1 MYKNVV
7 YNKHKE
13 SPKDYLAINLRA
25 AILKA
30 CKYYNKLNS
39 LLAYYTATILYPC
52 YKSYLNRA

>member
-7 YNKHKE
+7 HDKHKE
-13 SPKDYLAINLRA
+13 LPKDYFAINLHA

-30 CKYYNKLNS
+30 RKYYNKLNS
-39 LLAYYTATILYPC
+39 LLAYYAAIILYPC

>member
-13 SPKDYLAINLRA
+13 LPRDYLAINLCA

-39 LLAYYTATILYPC
+39 LLAYYAAIILYPR